1 MENTI
6 SPQITSY
13 DDVINTVNQ
22 YSNDLSGMFRHALKA
37 QLAVLDY
44 IQKPILINTCIDTVL
59 ENLHYSLEIAVTE
72 AEEKMVRRQ
81 SALLIQSLLFTVHAT
96 ILQKNKETR
105 DEGIKLF
112 KIATENIATFSADIA
127 LTIGTMGGSKKAAI
141 VSTSMNV
148 VADFLNKKS
157 LENEQEVKKNSFI
170 NRIVD
175 YFTISFENKENEN
188 QYYALLDNVFE
199 KIARSKG
206 LLGKSIILSEL
217 IRNHSDQIIDYA
229 LKVEYDQLSNFTD
242 EYNFIQTPIFQTA
255 YIFLYP
261 IVLFILLFTWIVDF
275 FASTDFIASTYMG
288 YWLLFPLPIFAF
300 KLVRNY
306 FEKQRLT
313 KTIAECEA
321 GILEQQKALQK
332 KYDDIA
338 VALYP
343 GY

>member
-1 MENTI
+1 MENTLT
-6 SPQITSY
+6 PQITSY
-13 DDVINTVNQ
+13 DDVVNTVNK

-44 IQKPILINTCIDTVL
+44 IQKPVLINTCIDTVL

-72 AEEKMVRRQ
+72 TEEKMVRRQ

-105 DEGIKLF
+105 EEGIKLL

-127 LTIGTMGGSKKAAI
+127 LTVGTLGGSKNAAI
-141 VSTSMNV
+141 VSNSMNV
-148 VADFLNKKS
+148 IADFLNKKS
-157 LENEQEVKKNSFI
+157 LENDQEVKKNGFI

-175 YFTISFENKENEN
+175 YFASSFENKENEN

-199 KIARSKG
+199 KIARNKG

-229 LKVEYDQLSNFTD
+229 LEDAYDQLSNITI
-242 EYNFIQTPIFQTA
+242 EYNSIQTPFFQTG

-261 IVLFILLFTWIVDF
+261 VLLFILFFTWIVDF
-275 FASTDFIASTYMG
+275 FANTDFIASTYMG
-288 YWLLFPLPIFAF
+288 YWLLFPIPIFGF
-300 KLVRNY
+300 KLVRNH
-306 FEKQRLT
+306 FEKQSL
-313 KTIAECEA
+313 KNVIAESEA
-321 GILEQQKALQK
+321 GITQKQQALKQ

-338 VALYP
+338 AALYP
-343 GY
+343 VY